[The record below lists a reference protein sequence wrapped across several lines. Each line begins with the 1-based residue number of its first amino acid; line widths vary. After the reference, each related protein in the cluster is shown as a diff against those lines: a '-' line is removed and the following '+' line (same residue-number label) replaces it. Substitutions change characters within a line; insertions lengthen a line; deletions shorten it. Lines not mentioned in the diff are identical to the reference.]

1 VDLRIEIASLSR
13 WHTRF
18 AFPRLGLRWRGTQK
32 QHQQQSANYGEAE
45 DHESVDVG
53 AHIGLIGWNHQ
64 NLLEWIKF

>member
-1 VDLRIEIASLSR
+1 MNLRIEIASLSR

-18 AFPRLGLRWRGTQK
+18 AFPRLGLQK
-32 QHQQQSANYGEAE
+32 QHQQQSAKYGEAE

-64 NLLEWIKF
+64 NLLEWMKF